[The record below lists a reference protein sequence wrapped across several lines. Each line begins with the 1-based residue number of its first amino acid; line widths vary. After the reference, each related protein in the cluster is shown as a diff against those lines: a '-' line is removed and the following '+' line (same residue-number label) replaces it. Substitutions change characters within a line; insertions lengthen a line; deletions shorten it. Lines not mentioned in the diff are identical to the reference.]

1 MPRSMPARSA
11 VLIAVPLLFALG
23 ACGKK
28 SGPPA
33 FPTPEV
39 GFVTLS
45 TGSVTLSTELPGRT
59 SAFMSSEVRPQ
70 ISGLIKARLFTEGS
84 LVKAGQPLYQIDPS
98 LYSATVQQATASL
111 ASAQANA
118 VTATA
123 KAARY
128 GRLTDIEA
136 VSQQDKDD
144 VIAAA
149 GQARASVA
157 QAQATLRTARINLAF
172 TRITAPITGRIGRSA
187 YTQGA
192 LVTASQ
198 TDALATIQRLDPI
211 FVDITQSSAKI
222 IALRQALASG
232 GALPASATIRL
243 KLENGTDYPQVGRIE
258 FAEATVDQNTGS
270 VTIRARFP
278 NPNNLLL
285 PGMFVRIVSPEAIV
299 PNAILAPQDGISRDP
314 TGAATALVVGADNK
328 VVQKTVTADRAIGNK
343 WLITAGLKAG
353 DKLIVEGVDKAKP
366 GALVKPVAVKA
377 N

>member
-11 VLIAVPLLFALG
+11 ALLVAPLLLGLG
-23 ACGKK
+23 ACGKPA
-28 SGPPA
+28 GPPA
-33 FPTPEV
+33 MPTPEV
-39 GFVTLS
+39 GVVTLAA
-45 TGSVTLSTELPGRT
+45 GSVTLTTELPGRT
-59 SAFMSSEVRPQ
+59 AAFMSSEVRPQ
-70 ISGLIKARLFTEGS
+70 ISGLIKARLFTEGA

-98 LYSATVQQATASL
+98 LYRATVQQATASL
-111 ASAQANA
+111 ANAQANA

-128 GRLTDIEA
+128 GRLTEIEA
-136 VSQQDKDD
+136 VSKQDKDD

-157 QAQATLRTARINLAF
+157 EAQATLRTARINLAF
-172 TRITAPITGRIGRSA
+172 TRITAPISGRIGRSA

-232 GALPASATIRL
+232 GVLPASATIRL
-243 KLENGTDYPQVGRIE
+243 KLENGTDYPQAGRVE

-299 PNAILAPQDGISRDP
+299 PKAILAPQDGISRDP

-353 DKLIVEGVDKAKP
+353 DRLIVEGVDKARP